1 MMVVEGGKWYNVSVR
16 DGGNRFWYHDNK
28 LHRELGPAI
37 ELVDGGKVWYR
48 EGIKLDCK
56 SQKEFETTM
65 VKTAAAQPKY
75 WDVKMEVLL
84 PATLTYKVLAKSP
97 EEALEKAR
105 KGSPQNVQYKLA
117 GKRDMKAWVY
127 SVGNS
132 IVQLVKYLG
141 K

>member
-1 MMVVEGGKWYNVSVR
+1 MFIQEGGKWYNVSIR
-16 DGGNRFWYHDNK
+16 GGGNRFWYHDNK

-37 ELVDGGKVWYR
+37 ELVDGGKVWYSKGQKI
-48 EGIKLDCK
+48 ECH
-56 SQKEFETTM
+56 SQKEFDGLS
-65 VKTAAAQPKY
+65 KTAAQSKY
-75 WDVKMEVLL
+75 YSIKLETLL

-117 GKRDMKAWVY
+117 GKKDLKAMVY
-127 SVGNS
+127 DIGSS
-132 IVQLVKYLG
+132 IVKLVKYLG

>member
-1 MMVVEGGKWYNVSVR
+1 MFIQEGGKWYNVSIR

-37 ELVDGGKVWYR
+37 ELVDGGKVWYSKGQKI
-48 EGIKLDCK
+48 ECH
-56 SQKEFETTM
+56 SQKEFDGLS
-65 VKTAAAQPKY
+65 KTAAQSKY
-75 WDVKMEVLL
+75 YSIKLETLL

-117 GKRDMKAWVY
+117 GKKDLKAMVY
-127 SVGNS
+127 DIGSS
-132 IVQLVKYLG
+132 IVKLVKYLG